1 MKLRRLFSLG
11 GAFLVILLKFAVD
24 VIAKNVE
31 FDWGRLAILRELVLA
46 GAFALLYFLLL
57 PIFGKTEQSPVRKL
71 GFLLILTTV
80 ILLLVVGAS
89 SISLGGYDAKLLTL
103 IPLDYSTLFVGS
115 FTSLLIGVF
124 ALVLFGVLV
133 TLLRYGR
140 RKGTQRNAIVLIGL
154 ILACSISA
162 ITLRPLDTSVVTT
175 VIFSLAI
182 LMAVVNSFRLPWII
196 DLTKREKIFGL
207 AYTFFL
213 FLLLTGFT
221 VLISQNVTISRSLLF
236 YSVPLKYFVQSSSI
250 FGAIYAGMAFVSTLF
265 HLPTAEAFER
275 KRTEVTSLHNLSR
288 LVTQVFDFN
297 ELVDTVTT
305 MTLDVCEA
313 ESCWLEIVGPPPEAT
328 RLDGGEEQVGYVV
341 QVAAKK
347 NITQVE
353 IDRLVP
359 SHTRSIRDDVL
370 EHQKPTVIDNLRSD
384 ARFRHLPK
392 SGRGEGSLVVVPLLS
407 HGTPLGLLYAT
418 KDIEYGF
425 VKDDVDVISAFAD
438 QATVAIENSRLIKKS
453 IERERLLREMM
464 LAQEMQRKLLPQT
477 VPVGPSVDVAASS
490 TPAFEVG
497 GDYYD
502 FVQLDDDRFGVV
514 VGDVSGKG
522 VSAAFYMA
530 EVKGIFLALAQLFD
544 SPREFLTKANE
555 ALAGSID
562 KHSFVSLIY
571 AILNT
576 RTGRLTV
583 ARAGHCP
590 MLLLA
595 RDGVR
600 YIRPDG
606 LGLGLTEGRLFGD
619 VLQEHAIQLSDGDL
633 CVLYTD
639 GVTEARSD
647 GEEYGYERLVEVAE
661 RKKHLSASMIKDE
674 ILKDVRAFVGGE
686 EAHHDDLTL
695 VVVKWH
701 NSPRRDF
708 DE

>member
-11 GAFLVILLKFAVD
+11 GAFLIILLKFAVD
-24 VIAKNVE
+24 VIAKNVD
-31 FDWGRLAILRELVLA
+31 FDWGGLAVLRELALA
-46 GAFALLYFLLL
+46 LAFTLLYFLLL
-57 PIFGKTEQSPVRKL
+57 PVFGKPEQSPVRKL

-80 ILLLVVGAS
+80 MLLLGIGAT
-89 SISLGGYDAKLLTL
+89 SIPLGGFDTKALSL
-103 IPLDYSTLFVGS
+103 IPLDYATLFIGS
-115 FTSLLIGVF
+115 FTSLLIGVY
-124 ALVLFGVLV
+124 ALVLFGDLV
-133 TLLRYGR
+133 TLLGYGR
-140 RKGTQRNAIVLIGL
+140 RKGTHRNAIILIGL
-154 ILACSISA
+154 IMATAVSA
-162 ITLRPLDTSVVTT
+162 IPLRPLDTSVVTT
-175 VIFSLAI
+175 VIFGLAI

-196 DLTKREKIFGL
+196 DLSKREKVFGL
-207 AYTFFL
+207 VYSFFL
-213 FLLLTGFT
+213 FLLLTGLT
-221 VLISQNVTISRSLLF
+221 VLISQSLNVSRSLLF
-236 YSVPLKYFVQSSSI
+236 YSVPLKYFVQLTTI
-250 FGAIYAGMAFVSTLF
+250 FGTIYAGMAFVSTLF
-265 HLPTAEAFER
+265 HLPTSEAFER

-313 ESCWLEIVGPPPEAT
+313 KSCWLEIVGPPPEGT
-328 RLDGGEEQVGYVV
+328 RLEGREEQAGCVV
-341 QVAAKK
+341 QVAAIK
-347 NITQVE
+347 NITQEE

-359 SHTRSIRDDVL
+359 SHERSIRDDVL
-370 EHQKPTVIDNLRSD
+370 ESQKPMVIDDLRSD
-384 ARFRHLPK
+384 ARFRNLPK
-392 SGRGEGSLVVVPLLS
+392 PGRGKGSMVVVPLLS

-418 KDIEYGF
+418 KDVEYGF
-425 VKDDVDVISAFAD
+425 IRDDVDVISAFAD
-438 QATVAIENSRLIKKS
+438 QATVAIDNSRLIKKS

-464 LAQEMQRKLLPQT
+464 LAQEMQKKLLPQS
-477 VPVGPSVDVAASS
+477 VPIDPSVDVAASS

-502 FVQLDDDRFGVV
+502 FVQLDNDRIGFV

-530 EVKGIFLALAQLFD
+530 EVKGIFLALAHLFS

-562 KHSFVSLIY
+562 KHCFVSLIY
-571 AILNT
+571 AILDL
-576 RTGRLTV
+576 RTGRLTI

-595 RDGVR
+595 GDGFR

-606 LGLGLTEGRLFGD
+606 LGLGLTEGRLFRD
-619 VLQEHAIQLSDGDL
+619 VLQEHAIQLADGDL

-647 GEEYGYERLVEVAE
+647 GEEYGYERLVDVAQ
-661 RKKHLSASMIKDE
+661 RKKHLPAVAIKDE

-686 EAHHDDLTL
+686 GAHHDDLTL

-701 NSPRRDF
+701 NSPRRDI